1 MTTVKAFDEM
11 MTQFIGEIAHTFPDE
26 SPKVPVSCSDFMRT
40 IAPWVT
46 QMTARDDAFFCEENA
61 LAKALDLHTIWK
73 RDDCSQATKQAIW
86 QYLSSM
92 YMIATTLSMF
102 PAETL
107 SAIEAAA
114 ESCAKKMKVGPNGQ
128 IDEATLMSG
137 VNSMLQQM
145 LAGGDNP
152 LAALMGG
159 AGPGAARPGP
169 RKQVSGPSK
178 KKKSR

>member
-1 MTTVKAFDEM
+1 MTTIKAFDDM
-11 MTQFIGEIAHTFPDE
+11 FTQFIGELASVFPDE
-26 SPKVPVSCSDFMRT
+26 SPKTPVSCSEFMKS
-40 IAPWVT
+40 IAPWVP

-61 LAKALDLHTIWK
+61 LAKSLDLHTIWK
-73 RDDCSQATKQAIW
+73 REDCSQATKQAIW
-86 QYLSSM
+86 QYMSSM
-92 YMIATTLSMF
+92 YMIATTMSMF

-145 LAGGDNP
+145 LAGGGDNP

-159 AGPGAARPGP
+159 GGGP
-169 RKQVSGPSK
+169 KKVSGPSPK

>member
-11 MTQFIGEIAHTFPDE
+11 MQQFIGEISRTFPDE
-26 SPKVPVSCSDFMRT
+26 SPKTPVSCATFMKD
-40 IAPWVT
+40 IAPWIP

-61 LAKALDLHTIWK
+61 CATSLNLHTIWK
-73 RDDCSQATKQAIW
+73 REDCSQATKQAIW

-128 IDEATLMSG
+128 IDEATLMTG

-145 LAGGDNP
+145 LAGGGDNP
-152 LAALMGG
+152 FAALMGG
-159 AGPGAARPGP
+159 NRRPGTG
-169 RKQVSGPSK
+169 KQVSSPSK
-178 KKKSR
+178 KKKSK